1 MIKDYVQ
8 PDFYKFNADSIM
20 LAKYVFEKTK
30 NSSFSVI
37 GDYFSGCGVIG
48 IELIRLGI
56 KAREV
61 VFVEKNSK
69 FIPYLNK
76 NISNFLDHNFEDIS
90 VSIRN
95 EDIFKLKSRPLDLIV
110 ANPPYFYTDKSKV
123 AHDKDRAAAR
133 FFMEYRF
140 SCLAKLVASNLSL
153 TGEAYVLYRP
163 DQLEKEKS
171 EIEEFFVAN
180 NFKFEFIDDFYK
192 NVGVLIVFGCNK
204 NFD

>member
-8 PDFYKFNADSIM
+8 PDFYKFNTDSVM

-30 NSSFSVI
+30 TSSFSSV
-37 GDYFSGCGVIG
+37 GDYFCGCGVIG
-48 IELIRLGI
+48 IELIRLGL
-56 KAREV
+56 KTREV

-69 FIPYLNK
+69 FIPYLKK
-76 NISNFLDHNFEDIS
+76 NVSDFLDHNFKDIS

-95 EDIFKLKSRPLDLIV
+95 EDIFESKCKPVDLIV

-123 AHDKDRAAAR
+123 PLDRDRAAAR

-140 SCLAKLVASNLSL
+140 FCIAKLIASNLSSA
-153 TGEAYVLYRP
+153 GEAYVLYRP

-171 EIEEFFVAN
+171 EIEEFLEAN
-180 NFKFEFIDDFYK
+180 NFYFEFVDDFYK